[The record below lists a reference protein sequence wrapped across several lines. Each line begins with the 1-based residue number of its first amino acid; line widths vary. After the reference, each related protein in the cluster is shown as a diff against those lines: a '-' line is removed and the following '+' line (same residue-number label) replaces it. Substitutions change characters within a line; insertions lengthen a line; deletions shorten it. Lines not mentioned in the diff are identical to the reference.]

1 MTIRLMEPL
10 NGFRRMEELVNLFEG
25 GYMNTR
31 VDRLNAH
38 KWNIPVDVTT
48 KGDEFTISAALPG
61 VSPDDLEVSLDE
73 RLLTIKGKTQSEDEE
88 VNYFKRERRIG
99 SFERTLRLPESL
111 DLDKAT
117 TTYTHGVLSISV
129 PRMEA
134 KKPKQLTV
142 NSTS

>member
-1 MTIRLMEPL
+1 MQPFS
-10 NGFRRMEELVNLFEG
+10 GFRKMEEMMSLFDR
-25 GYMNTR
+25 GYMNTK
-31 VDRLNAH
+31 VNSISQNQ
-38 KWNIPVDVTT
+38 WNIPVDVTT

-117 TTYTHGVLSISV
+117 TTYTHGVLSISI

>member
-10 NGFRRMEELVNLFEG
+10 NGFRKMEDLMNLFER

-31 VDRLNAH
+31 VDRLSQYQ
-38 KWNIPVDVTT
+38 WNIPVDVTT
-48 KGDEFTISAALPG
+48 KGDDFTISAALPG
-61 VSPDDLEVSLDE
+61 VSPEDLEVSLDE

-117 TTYTHGVLSISV
+117 TTYAHGVLSISI

-134 KKPKQLTV
+134 KKPKLLTV

>member
-38 KWNIPVDVTT
+38 LWNIPVDVTT

-117 TTYTHGVLSISV
+117 TTYTHGVLSISI

>member
-1 MTIRLMEPL
+1 MTIRLMEQL

-38 KWNIPVDVTT
+38 PWNIPVDVTT

-117 TTYTHGVLSISV
+117 TTYTHGVLSISI

>member
-38 KWNIPVDVTT
+38 QWNIPVDVTT
-48 KGDEFTISAALPG
+48 KGAEFTISAALPG

-117 TTYTHGVLSISV
+117 TTYTHGVLSINI

>member
-10 NGFRRMEELVNLFEG
+10 NGFRKMEDLMNLFER

-31 VDRLNAH
+31 VDRLSQYQ
-38 KWNIPVDVTT
+38 WNIPVDVTT
-48 KGDEFTISAALPG
+48 KGDDFTISAALPG
-61 VSPDDLEVSLDE
+61 VSPDNLEVSLDE
-73 RLLTIKGKTQSEDEE
+73 RLLTIKGKTQSEDEA

-117 TTYTHGVLSISV
+117 TTYTHGVLSISI
-129 PRMEA
+129 PRIEA

>member
-31 VDRLNAH
+31 VDRLNANQ
-38 KWNIPVDVTT
+38 WNIPVDITT

-117 TTYTHGVLSISV
+117 TTYTHGVLSINI

>member
-10 NGFRRMEELVNLFEG
+10 NGFRRIEELVNLFER

-31 VDRLNAH
+31 VERPSPQQ
-38 KWNIPVDVTT
+38 WNIPVDITT
-48 KGDEFTISAALPG
+48 KGDELTISAALPG
-61 VSPDDLEVSLDE
+61 VSPNDLDVSLDE
-73 RLLTIKGKTQSEDEE
+73 RFLTIKGKTQTEDEE
-88 VNYFKRERRIG
+88 VNYFKKERRIG

-117 TTYTHGVLSISV
+117 TTYTNGVLSIAI
-129 PRMEA
+129 PRIEA

>member
-25 GYMNTR
+25 GYTNTR

-38 KWNIPVDVTT
+38 QWNIPVDVTT

-117 TTYTHGVLSISV
+117 TTYTHGVLSISI

>member
-10 NGFRRMEELVNLFEG
+10 NGFRKMEDLMNLFER

-31 VDRLNAH
+31 VDRLSQYQ
-38 KWNIPVDVTT
+38 WNIPVDVTN
-48 KGDEFTISAALPG
+48 KGDDFTISAALPG
-61 VSPDDLEVSLDE
+61 VSPEDLEVSLDE

-117 TTYTHGVLSISV
+117 TTYAHGVLSISI